1 MGIRRLMPTDLQG
14 AAEVTGMNTMP
25 LEPDSPD
32 PDPLSS
38 DQWQTDRGSHLD
50 MVIDRHIWPDDVI
63 DIVRPALCLA
73 TDIVCET
80 FDWPRLEVGAL
91 LAGDDRIR
99 DLNLQFRGKD
109 APTNVLSFPSGDD
122 EATMES
128 GSIEPGSIE
137 SGKIESG
144 KIEPGMTDAARLAP
158 GEIAIAYET
167 LCHEAAQETKSV
179 GDHLTHLWV
188 HGLLHL
194 MGHDHQVD
202 DEADL
207 MEAGEIRVLARLGI
221 ANPYAGPLEDVA
233 GETV

>member
-1 MGIRRLMPTDLQG
+1 MPTDLQG

-122 EATMES
+122 AATMES

-167 LCHEAAQETKSV
+167 LCREAAQETKSV